1 MTVQRKI
8 KRRAREALRGSVPRA
23 TLLLFLWLLAWQ
35 AVDLGDR
42 VSFHLLGRQL
52 GWGGAGEWVFH
63 PAALGATAAALGVRL
78 LLLTPLQAGAVTWFD
93 GLMARR
99 DRPLGTLFW
108 PYGNRVWLRSLGVR
122 LYAGAATGA
131 VALLPLAG
139 LGSAVWLLRHWLAAL
154 SPEHRALAA
163 ALTGVAAALWL
174 LAAAAYAKRFSMA
187 VLLLGPDYGCTAAEA
202 IALSAE
208 CTRGYRW
215 RLVWLDLTLLPWLA
229 SCLLVLPAVYALPYC
244 AACRVGYSRYLY
256 RRMLRKRQRQ
266 KGRDRDGTEHRV

>member
-1 MTVQRKI
+1 M
-8 KRRAREALRGSVPRA
+8 
-23 TLLLFLWLLAWQ
+23 
-35 AVDLGDR
+35 
-42 VSFHLLGRQL
+42 
-52 GWGGAGEWVFH
+52 
-63 PAALGATAAALGVRL
+63 
-78 LLLTPLQAGAVTWFD
+78 
-93 GLMARR
+93 
-99 DRPLGTLFW
+99 
-108 PYGNRVWLRSLGVR
+108 R

-139 LGSAVWLLRHWLAAL
+139 LGSAVWLLRHRLAAL